1 MFKTVPHVKK
11 QNKKKKKK
19 SGENTSETLG
29 DR

>member
-11 QNKKKKKK
+11 QKKKKKKK